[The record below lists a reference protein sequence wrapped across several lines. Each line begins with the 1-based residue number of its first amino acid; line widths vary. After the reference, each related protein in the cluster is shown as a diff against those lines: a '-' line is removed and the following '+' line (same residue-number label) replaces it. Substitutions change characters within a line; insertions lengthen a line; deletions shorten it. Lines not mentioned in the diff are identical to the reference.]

1 MPFADFNR
9 ENLPNIIITLNNED
23 ITDESYDEF
32 VNEMNKNDEIGEE
45 YTLYW
50 NLTNCT
56 KVYPVKYL
64 SRISKYIKSR
74 KGKPDNHLKFSI
86 MHAKS
91 TTVRTMLRFIL
102 NLTSPSAPLCIIKEV
117 NEELLN
123 ELYTKITEEK
133 YDELPKGVIK
143 FMPK

>member
-9 ENLPNIIITLNNED
+9 ENLPNIIITLTNED
-23 ITDESYDEF
+23 ITDEAYDEF
-32 VNEMNKNDEIGEE
+32 VNEMNKNDENGEE

-56 KVYPVKYL
+56 KSYPVKYL
-64 SRISKYIKSR
+64 SKISKYIKSR
-74 KGKPDNHLKFSI
+74 KDKPDNHLKFSI

-91 TTVRTMLRFIL
+91 TTVRTMLRFIF
-102 NLTSPSAPLCIIKEV
+102 NLTSPSAPLCLIKEV

>member
-9 ENLPNIIITLNNED
+9 ENLPNIIITLTNED

-32 VNEMNKNDEIGEE
+32 VREMNRNDEIGEE
-45 YTLYW
+45 YTLYC

-91 TTVRTMLRFIL
+91 STVRTMLRFIL

>member
-1 MPFADFNR
+1 MSIAEFNR
-9 ENLPNIIITLNNED
+9 ENFPNIIITLLNAD
-23 ITDESYDEF
+23 ITDESYNEF
-32 VNEMNKNDEIGEE
+32 INEMDKNDEYGEE

-50 NLTNCT
+50 NLTKCT
-56 KVYPVKYL
+56 KAYPIKYL

-74 KGKPDNHLKFSI
+74 KNKPNNHLKFSI

-91 TTVRTMLRFIL
+91 GTVRTMLRFVL